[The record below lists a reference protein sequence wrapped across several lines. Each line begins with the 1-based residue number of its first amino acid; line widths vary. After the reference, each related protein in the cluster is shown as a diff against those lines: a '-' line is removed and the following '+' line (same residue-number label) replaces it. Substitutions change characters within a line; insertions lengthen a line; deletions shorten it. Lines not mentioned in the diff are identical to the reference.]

1 MDEKCKIAC
10 AKVMNVRS
18 KIEFVK
24 MDTKDGWTTQSYEK
38 LLAFDHSFPFSNI
51 TLRHFIFTFLPF
63 SKYICGIQTRMV

>member
-24 MDTKDGWTTQSYEK
+24 MDTKDGWTTQSFEEK
-38 LLAFDHSFPFSNI
+38 LLAFDQSFISVHSHLEV
-51 TLRHFIFTFLPF
+51 TLL
-63 SKYICGIQTRMV
+63 